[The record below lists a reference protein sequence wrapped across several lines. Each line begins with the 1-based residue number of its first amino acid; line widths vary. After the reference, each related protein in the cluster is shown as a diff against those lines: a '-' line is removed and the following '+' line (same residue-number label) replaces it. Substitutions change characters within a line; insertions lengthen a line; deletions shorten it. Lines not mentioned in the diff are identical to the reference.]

1 MPPHASP
8 GLPDAS
14 LTHDLRPIAP
24 QSISLNVQEYDDGAE
39 FDGGDS
45 GSGAVGDGNV
55 DLQDQHNS
63 ATLGALRGGVADL
76 TGATMDV
83 GRGRVQSLVD
93 PQATRDSDG
102 YANMNEGDGK
112 VSGATQSRTAAA
124 GANYFGRS
132 TGLADKLIDDITEEQ
147 RKSGRMDCV
156 RAQQKENWFNQ
167 RAIHKNN
174 RAQGQGVVFGES
186 AEGRP
191 SEGGFIARE
200 SISSSAWRAG
210 ASDNEISQRDLA
222 NHLSD
227 LAAQPAERLDGGEWG
242 PLAVTQSDQIEESFE
257 VRASPRQTDVTEIA
271 VRNDFNTFAPFRCA
285 LVPGSSSS
293 FSVTPN
299 HGSMNRRS
307 GDPVDVTVRF
317 TPQETGVVHEA
328 YLIFETEDMKKV
340 YHFTGS
346 T

>member
-1 MPPHASP
+1 MA
-8 GLPDAS
+8 GL
-14 LTHDLRPIAP
+14 T
-24 QSISLNVQEYDDGAE
+24 V
-39 FDGGDS
+39 
-45 GSGAVGDGNV
+45 
-55 DLQDQHNS
+55 
-63 ATLGALRGGVADL
+63 
-76 TGATMDV
+76 
-83 GRGRVQSLVD
+83 
-93 PQATRDSDG
+93 
-102 YANMNEGDGK
+102 
-112 VSGATQSRTAAA
+112 
-124 GANYFGRS
+124 
-132 TGLADKLIDDITEEQ
+132 
-147 RKSGRMDCV
+147 CV
-156 RAQQKENWFNQ
+156 RSKRRTGSTSAPSTRTTTR
-167 RAIHKNN
+167 RA
-174 RAQGQGVVFGES
+174 RA
-186 AEGRP
+186 
-191 SEGGFIARE
+191 
-200 SISSSAWRAG
+200 SSSVSRLKGGRARAASSLASRSLRARG
-210 ASDNEISQRDLA
+210 APAHHNEISQRDLA